1 VKTAHEGLVETAM
14 GIFRALSRVFALWL
28 SELCRAVMRVYFHV
42 LGEDLKI
49 AVDHCLM
56 ALEPEYL
63 AAHA

>member
-1 VKTAHEGLVETAM
+1 
-14 GIFRALSRVFALWL
+14 
-28 SELCRAVMRVYFHV
+28 VYFHV